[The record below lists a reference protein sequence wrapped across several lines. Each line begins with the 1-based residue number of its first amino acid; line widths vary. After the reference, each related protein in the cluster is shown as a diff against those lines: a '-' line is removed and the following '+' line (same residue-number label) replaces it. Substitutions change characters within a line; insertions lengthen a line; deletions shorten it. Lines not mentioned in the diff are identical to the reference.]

1 MNKRNM
7 LKSLGTDFRFYLLL
21 IPAVM
26 ILATNMP
33 LLMTLGYS
41 MAVMLLV
48 AAVSHITRKVVFP
61 YLDMEVVMR
70 KATETPTGAGY
81 VFLGVSSI
89 ITAMIIGSVM
99 WLSN

>member
-1 MNKRNM
+1 MNKKDI
-7 LKSLGTDFRFYLLL
+7 LKNVGMDFRFYLLL

-61 YLDMEVVMR
+61 YLDMEVVMQ
-70 KATETPTGAGY
+70 KATETSTGAGY
-81 VFLGVSSI
+81 VFLGVSAI

>member
-1 MNKRNM
+1 MNKRDM
-7 LKSLGTDFRFYLLL
+7 LKNVGMDFRFYLLL

-26 ILATNMP
+26 VLATNMP

-61 YLDMEVVMR
+61 YLDMEVVMK

>member
-1 MNKRNM
+1 M
-7 LKSLGTDFRFYLLL
+7 LKNVGMDFRFYLLL
-21 IPAVM
+21 IPAVA

-61 YLDMEVVMR
+61 YLDMEAVMR
-70 KATETPTGAGY
+70 KATETPTGSGY